1 MGASASSIVEA
12 GEDGTRLAARIR
24 IGISGWRYA
33 PWRGVYYP
41 KGLRQVDEL
50 AFAASQFSSIEINGS
65 FYSLQTS
72 TLYRSW
78 YRATPPDFV
87 FAVKGS
93 RFITHMLRLR
103 GVERA
108 LANFFASGVL
118 CLREKLGPFL
128 WQLPPALPFD
138 ERMEPFLASLPRDTA
153 AARALASDHDE
164 RVREPDLGDGVERRL
179 RHAVEIRHPS
189 FCVPAFTALLRRYG
203 VAFVVADTA
212 GHFPY
217 FEDVTSDFVYV
228 RLHGD
233 EELYRSG
240 YSAGAIAHWARRI
253 RAFGAGREPH
263 DAVRIGGPAR
273 SRRAGRDVYVYFDN
287 DVKVHAPFDALA
299 LAKATGRERSVSSSA
314 RRAR

>member
-1 MGASASSIVEA
+1 V
-12 GEDGTRLAARIR
+12 
-24 IGISGWRYA
+24 GISGWRYA

-41 KGLRQVDEL
+41 KGLRQADEL
-50 AFAASQFSSIEINGS
+50 AFAASQFSTIEINGS
-65 FYSLQTS
+65 FYCLQTS

-93 RFITHMLRLR
+93 RFITHMLKLR
-103 GVERA
+103 GAERA

-118 CLREKLGPFL
+118 CLGEKLGPFL
-128 WQLPPALPFD
+128 WQLPPTLPFD
-138 ERMEPFLASLPRDTA
+138 ERFEPFLASLPRDTA
-153 AARALASDHDE
+153 EARALARDHDE
-164 RVREPDLGDGVERRL
+164 RVREPDLGDGSQRTL

-189 FCVPAFTALLRRYG
+189 FCVPAFTSLLRRYG
-203 VAFVVADTA
+203 VAFVIADTA

-217 FEDVTSDFVYV
+217 FEDVTADFVYV

-240 YSAGAIAHWARRI
+240 YSAEAIARWARRV
-253 RAFGAGREPH
+253 RAFGAGREPN
-263 DAVRIGGPAR
+263 DAVRIGGPAAL
-273 SRRAGRDVYVYFDN
+273 RAGGRDVYVYFDN

-299 LAKATGRERSVSSSA
+299 LAKATARARSGRTA
-314 RRAR
+314 AQRRAR

>member
-1 MGASASSIVEA
+1 MAKETVRV
-12 GEDGTRLAARIR
+12 TARVR

-41 KGLRQVDEL
+41 KGLRQADEL
-50 AFAASQFSSIEINGS
+50 AFAASQFSSIELNGS

-72 TLYRSW
+72 TLYRAW
-78 YRATPPDFV
+78 YRATPADFI

-103 GVERA
+103 GAERA

-118 CLREKLGPFL
+118 CLGEKLGPFL
-128 WQLPPALPFD
+128 WQLPPTLPFD
-138 ERMEPFLASLPRDTA
+138 ERFEPFLANLPRDTTR
-153 AARALASDHDE
+153 ARELARDHDE
-164 RVREPDLGDGVERRL
+164 RVREPDLGDGRERPL

-189 FCVPAFTALLRRYG
+189 FCVPAFPALLRRYG
-203 VAFVVADTA
+203 VAFVIADTA

-217 FEDVTSDFVYV
+217 FEDVTTDFVYV

-240 YSAGAIAHWARRI
+240 YSAKAIAHWARRV
-253 RAFGAGREPH
+253 RAFGAGGEPD
-263 DAVRIGGPAR
+263 DAVRIGGPAP
-273 SRRAGRDVYVYFDN
+273 SRRGGRDVYVYFDN

-299 LAKATGRERSVSSSA
+299 LAKATATVRERSQRTGAA

>member
-1 MGASASSIVEA
+1 V
-12 GEDGTRLAARIR
+12 TARVR

-41 KGLRQVDEL
+41 KGLRQADEL
-50 AFAASQFSSIEINGS
+50 AFAAKQFSSIEINGS
-65 FYSLQTS
+65 FYCLQTA
-72 TLYRSW
+72 TLYRAW
-78 YRATPPDFV
+78 YGATPPDFV

-93 RFITHMLRLR
+93 RFITHMLRLK

-118 CLREKLGPFL
+118 CLGKKLGPFL
-128 WQLPPALPFD
+128 WQLPPTLPFD
-138 ERMEPFLASLPRDTA
+138 ERFEPFLASLPRDTA
-153 AARALASDHDE
+153 EAARLARNHDD
-164 RVREPDLGDGVERRL
+164 RVREPAWGDGPLQKL

-189 FCVPAFTALLRRYG
+189 FCVPSFPALLRRYG
-203 VAFVVADTA
+203 IGCVIADTA

-217 FEDVTSDFVYV
+217 FEDVTADFVYV

-240 YSAGAIAHWARRI
+240 YSAAAIAHWARRV
-253 RAFGAGREPH
+253 RAFAAGREPD
-263 DAVRIGGPAR
+263 DAVRIAGRAPL
-273 SRRAGRDVYVYFDN
+273 RRAGRDVYVYFDN

-299 LAKATGRERSVSSSA
+299 LAEAAGREQTVRAAAV